1 MNGGSVTDKMHDEK
15 EKLCKD
21 AQALLSAQKFDHCTT
36 SSYRSIVRQCISST
50 CQLSVVCTT
59 TSSSSLTSTTK
70 LSNKGN
76 TRNQVTRHDDSVFHD
91 VLFYSR
97 ERITVGWYRYKS
109 LGINWAQL
117 CNSHDASKR
126 TLNSP
131 EEAKKHASA
140 LEIVLEALVDQSVI
154 PSCFALTLIE
164 GLFSVCVEVY
174 SSIST
179 SMGNIRVKPKLNRPS
194 SLKAIEN
201 AMQYIIQRSPISMV
215 SKSIEMYIHTQIMGN
230 LSIKDPSSEINAQ
243 VIIQDFMKNYKT
255 VRSDTLLSIAN
266 DLISMKV
273 CKSLKGKNIKINHK
287 LQRSIIVKPV
297 ISLLKEIDVMDIFL
311 LKKSKRS
318 NSARNDIVC
327 TKCLNKLGV
336 GANKRTKRTKTISI
350 HDLHGEQSDDEKGL
364 SFGNRFY
371 YDRSNEAS
379 IVLPWRKMM
388 KATDNDDGG
397 ASPSCYVCSKSG
409 GEVSHVTALP
419 LRFVEFRAALYQLLV
434 DTLSAAQ
441 SVESSSALRK
451 LLLSVFRIAVQHH
464 MSASTRLCAIVAAHT
479 AGLESGYMEYV
490 TFLRNTMSTAMSN
503 ESTFRTAAVCICIYR
518 ELMKECAIFHD
529 PVLYWRGMKPLFDM
543 VLSLHDKMTALSLE
557 KGIDTR
563 PKSTMATDLIKELL
577 QTIGVLLLRWSTIVQ
592 SGKLDPGIQLHFNSY
607 ILRFSEAFEDTNSW
621 LDAKISFV
629 TQSQI
634 VAVLQKVGILSFV
647 DEFEGDLVKYDG
659 MQDVA
664 WIYDEQHSAR
674 AAHLR
679 MGPRVLQDQ
688 QIFTNSDWQETSI
701 EDSTKK
707 RKNRP
712 REDSFCGEPIL
723 DYINDDITF
732 VIFSYLGYKLLARA
746 TSVCKSW
753 RDIGNN
759 NLLWETYYMR
769 RFKPIFFE
777 TLLSETINPEM
788 KVLFI
793 AKHCQRENV
802 YWRHVFNH
810 AKEKE
815 QSLKFKVTSNGLRH
829 RCCRVFGC
837 NVVMKKRDAEAKHMH
852 VHHKDAA
859 MKVGVLERAEKRR
872 LAKLEKESSSQK
884 KKIASKQIQK
894 KEIKPISLVSSL
906 GKEPSSRKKKQASEQ
921 IQKIESK
928 PKSLALS

>member
-1 MNGGSVTDKMHDEK
+1 MDGGSVTDKMNGET

-21 AQALLSAQKFDHCTT
+21 AHTMLSAQNFDHCTT
-36 SSYRSIVRQCISST
+36 SSYRNIVRQCISST

-59 TSSSSLTSTTK
+59 TSSSLTSTFK
-70 LSNKGN
+70 SPNKEN
-76 TRNQVTRHDDSVFHD
+76 KQNQVTRHDDSVFHD

-97 ERITVGWYRYKS
+97 ERITVGCYRYKS

-201 AMQYIIQRSPISMV
+201 AIQYIIQRSPITMV
-215 SKSIEMYIHTQIMGN
+215 SKSIQMYIHTQIMGN
-230 LSIKDPSSEINAQ
+230 LSIKDPSSEMNAQ

-273 CKSLKGKNIKINHK
+273 SKRIRGENIKIIHK
-287 LQRSIIVKPV
+287 LQSSIIVKPV

-327 TKCLNKLGV
+327 TKCWDKLGI
-336 GANKRTKRTKTISI
+336 GTNKRTKRTKTTSI

-379 IVLPWRKMM
+379 IVLPWKKMM
-388 KATDNDDGG
+388 KATESAKGG
-397 ASPSCYVCSKSG
+397 ASTSCYVCSKSG
-409 GEVSHVTALP
+409 GETTNVTALP
-419 LRFVEFRAALYQLLV
+419 LRFVEFRATLYQLLV

-441 SVESSSALRK
+441 LVESSSALRK
-451 LLLSVFRIAVQHH
+451 LLVSVFRIAVQHH
-464 MSASTRLCAIVAAHT
+464 MSASTRLCAIVAAHA
-479 AGLESGYMEYV
+479 AGLESGYIEYV
-490 TFLRNTMSTAMSN
+490 TFLRKTMSTAMSN

-518 ELMKECAIFHD
+518 ELMKECAIFDD
-529 PVLYWRGMKPLFDM
+529 PVLYWRGIKFLFDM

-557 KGIDTR
+557 KGIDTW
-563 PKSTMATDLIKELL
+563 PKSTMTADLIKWLL

-592 SGKLDPGIQLHFNSY
+592 SGKLDAGIQLHFNSY
-607 ILRFSEAFEDTNSW
+607 ILRFSEAFEDKNSW
-621 LDAKISFV
+621 LDARMSFV

-634 VAVLQKVGILSFV
+634 VAILQKVGILSFV
-647 DEFEGDLVKYDG
+647 DESEGDLITYNG

-688 QIFTNSDWQETSI
+688 QIFTNSDRQETLT
-701 EDSTKK
+701 EESTKK

-759 NLLWETYYMR
+759 NLLWETHYLR
-769 RFKPIFFE
+769 RFRPIFIE

-802 YWRHVFNH
+802 YWRHIFNH

-815 QSLKFKVTSNGLRH
+815 QSLKFNVISDGWRN

-837 NVVMKKRDAEAKHMH
+837 NVVMKKRDTEAKHMPI
-852 VHHKDAA
+852 HHKDVA
-859 MKVGVLERAEKRR
+859 KKLGVLERVEKRR
-872 LAKLEKESSSQK
+872 LAKLERESSSQK
-884 KKIASKQIQK
+884 EKIASKQIQK
-894 KEIKPISLVSSL
+894 KETKPKSLASSL
-906 GKEPSSRKKKQASEQ
+906 GKESSSQKKKNASKQ
-921 IQKIESK
+921 IQKKETK
-928 PKSLALS
+928 PKSLASS